1 MKILKGFEQGFKR
14 IIGYL
19 KDVRFEMRKVSW
31 PTKRETFRYTLI
43 VIFVSLIVAIF
54 LGALDFIFITLL
66 NRFVL

>member
-1 MKILKGFEQGFKR
+1 MKILKSFKQGFKR

-19 KDVRFEMRKVSW
+19 KDVKFEMRKVSW

>member
-1 MKILKGFEQGFKR
+1 MKILKGLKQGFKR

>member
-31 PTKRETFRYTLI
+31 PTKRETLRYTLI

>member
-66 NRFVL
+66 DRFVL

>member
-1 MKILKGFEQGFKR
+1 MKILKSLKQGFKK
-14 IIGYL
+14 IIVYL

-31 PTKRETFRYTLI
+31 PSKRETFRYTLI

-66 NRFVL
+66 DRFVL